1 MTAPDF
7 CCWCWPRPVAFAVM
21 AIWDGLDP
29 LHSMQ
34 QLLVVGIGALV
45 LIFAWIY
52 RGRILHL
59 LTGDDRIHLTC
70 GDAVWYG
77 CCLCRCCPCC
87 FFFPWCS
94 DGEWTRLLTNCPCC
108 PHWLYRKNICKT
120 VGRCLGF
127 VSHTVEIRNITVGDL
142 PFDQRGDFYLSIE
155 CTKNPPMVTALQEEK
170 LPKIV
175 HFPEI
180 LCLKVKESFLEPYVR
195 IVVRECNVLGSND
208 LCDIHLAPVSIVEWS
223 KQDPPKNM
231 MRFQMRVLDKGIE
244 RITPPWCLVEFS
256 EAEDVRGIEADAQL
270 ATRHEVRTWV
280 PVSDHTVL
288 ESGHPPIAQPGGVHG
303 RGANSWRNGET
314 RQNVDL
320 KITDFKGAYSLLDDA
335 GNPIQE
341 PEESNLAKYRC
352 KRICFNCIFGF
363 SQCLV
368 FTLALVW
375 GLFRWYV
382 FSCYRHFRW
391 VTIAKDTTGV
401 AFPISI
407 ADLRSLVKECHED
420 FDGTGIQNTRC
431 RPTSSEIQAVCQ
443 ADGLPPG
450 QPRPEGFTILAE
462 QLFGIDRGTKFWTP
476 FGEQE
481 WNGVG
486 CFKEGDHWPAHAPS
500 WFPGWDWPVGICQF
514 RNMIVPHGI
523 PVDLYIVL
531 GFLLLC
537 CCTYALRCCLDA
549 NIRRDKRND
558 QNKANNA
565 VLAAKRNH
573 KEFEHKRS
581 FFG

>member
-1 MTAPDF
+1 
-7 CCWCWPRPVAFAVM
+7 
-21 AIWDGLDP
+21 
-29 LHSMQ
+29 
-34 QLLVVGIGALV
+34 
-45 LIFAWIY
+45 
-52 RGRILHL
+52 
-59 LTGDDRIHLTC
+59 
-70 GDAVWYG
+70 
-77 CCLCRCCPCC
+77 
-87 FFFPWCS
+87 
-94 DGEWTRLLTNCPCC
+94 
-108 PHWLYRKNICKT
+108 LYRKNICKT

-175 HFPEI
+175 HFPEV

-195 IVVRECNVLGSND
+195 IVVREMNVLGSND
-208 LCDIHLAPVSIVEWS
+208 LCDIHLAPVSVVEWS
-223 KQDPPKNM
+223 KRHPPENM

-244 RITPPWCLVEFS
+244 RITPPWLLLEFS

-270 ATRHEVRTWV
+270 STHHQVRTWV

-288 ESGHPPIAQPGGVHG
+288 ESGQQPIIDPAQAHNLGDNP
-303 RGANSWRNGET
+303 WRYGIM

-320 KITDFKGAYSLLDDA
+320 KVTDFKGAYSLLDDA

-352 KRICFNCIFGF
+352 KRICFNCIFGC

-375 GLFRWYV
+375 GFFRWYV

-401 AFPISI
+401 QFPISI
-407 ADLRSLVKECHED
+407 SDLRQLVKECHED
-420 FDGTGIQNTRC
+420 FDGTGIQDTRC

-443 ADGLPPG
+443 VDGLPPG
-450 QPRPEGFTILAE
+450 QPRPEGFTILGE
-462 QLFGIDRGTKFWTP
+462 QLFGIDRGAKTP
-476 FGEQE
+476 FGE

-486 CFKEGDHWPAHAPS
+486 CFKRGDVWPAHMPD
-500 WFPGWDWPVGICQF
+500 WIPGFTWPVGICQF
-514 RNMIVPHGI
+514 RDMIVPNPSPFI
-523 PVDLYIVL
+523 LPVDVIIVL
-531 GFLLLC
+531 GFLILC
-537 CCTYALRCCLDA
+537 CCTYCLRCFLNS
-549 NIRRDKRND
+549 NIRWSKRHD
-558 QNKANNA
+558 QNTANTA
-565 VLAAKRNH
+565 LLKAKRDH
-573 KEFEHKRS
+573 KEFEKHRS